1 MGGCRGVA
9 GWAGADAVAGRT
21 VPRRVRRGQR
31 TDGRGGPS
39 SLGTDGDRTGTTVK
53 VYTKRG
59 DDGTTGL
66 LYGGRVD
73 KDDLRTSAYGTVD
86 EAVSALGL
94 ARAEL
99 TGHLHDLVLEVQREL
114 FVVGAQLATHVDH
127 WDRLEPGLSRV
138 DDAMVDAL
146 DGRIDACVERHALP
160 KQFVVPGGNRAAA
173 ALDLA
178 RTVCRRAERWVVAMQ
193 RGGLLPED
201 APLRYLNRCSDYLYV
216 LAREAEG
223 DHLPSR
229 ADG

>member
-1 MGGCRGVA
+1 
-9 GWAGADAVAGRT
+9 
-21 VPRRVRRGQR
+21 
-31 TDGRGGPS
+31 
-39 SLGTDGDRTGTTVK
+39 VK

-86 EAVSALGL
+86 ETCSALGL

-99 TGHLHDLVLEVQREL
+99 HDEPALHDLVLTIQREL
-114 FVVGAQLATHVDH
+114 FVVGAQLATLEEH
-127 WDRLEPGLSRV
+127 WDRLEVGVSKV
-138 DDAMVDAL
+138 DAAMVDAI
-146 DGRIDACVERHALP
+146 DARIDASVARHPLP
-160 KQFVVPGGNRAAA
+160 TTFVVPGGTRAAA

-178 RTVCRRAERWVVAMQ
+178 RTVCRRAERAVVGMKRA
-193 RGGLLPED
+193 GLLSDD
-201 APLRYLNRCSDYLYV
+201 APLRYLNRCADELYV

-223 DHLPSR
+223 HHLPSR